1 MFKYRYSWYINIGNL
16 IHQVYQK
23 YIFQYTRFIK
33 NMGQLE
39 CMQHISATHV
49 ISVFISNIQPLM
61 SLWEYDSNTSTYVK
75 EQLFEFNRNVK
86 QQLSGTAIGTKYAPP
101 YAWIFMDKVKQ
112 IFLKLKSAGHWS
124 RLVTKRFRIFMGLPR
139 DR

>member
-1 MFKYRYSWYINIGNL
+1 
-16 IHQVYQK
+16 
-23 YIFQYTRFIK
+23 
-33 NMGQLE
+33 
-39 CMQHISATHV
+39 MQHISATHV

-112 IFLKLKSAGHWS
+112 VFLKLKSASHWS
-124 RLVTKRFRIFMGLPR
+124 RLVILMTSFLFGLAR